1 MGIRHLHFNALL
13 MNNIDKLI
21 LVCLVVI
28 DTQRNLFF
36 IFYKTRGIKGFF
48 FGMKLISL
56 FTS

>member
-1 MGIRHLHFNALL
+1 

-28 DTQRNLFF
+28 DAQRNLFF